1 MTNLRAGDEEV
12 QVLVIALTGYA
23 VHSEDELKTEQRD
36 EHEDGFQRSTADKIS
51 NNSFL
56 SH

>member
-36 EHEDGFQRSTADKIS
+36 EHEDGFQRSTTDKIS